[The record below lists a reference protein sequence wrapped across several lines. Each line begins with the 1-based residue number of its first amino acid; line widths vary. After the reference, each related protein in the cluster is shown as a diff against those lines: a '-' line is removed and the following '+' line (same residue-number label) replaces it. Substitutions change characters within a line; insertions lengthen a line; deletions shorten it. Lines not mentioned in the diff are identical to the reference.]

1 MTSPDAPARRVA
13 APEPP
18 PAPRAG
24 MSQTELVAMLR
35 SRARKSG
42 TQTSGY
48 RGVSMLKQTGKWHAQ
63 INVGGKQARARAA
76 PPATGCPTGNVTRD
90 RLCAAAG
97 CREEVCLVH
106 ICMVGGSVYFMQ
118 R

>member
-1 MTSPDAPARRVA
+1 
-13 APEPP
+13 
-18 PAPRAG
+18 
-24 MSQTELVAMLR
+24 MLR

-76 PPATGCPTGNVTRD
+76 PPAPACSTGSAACAGFAPPLGAWR
-90 RLCAAAG
+90 RLWRIPFCV
-97 CREEVCLVH
+97 RFL
-106 ICMVGGSVYFMQ
+106 
-118 R
+118 

>member
-63 INVGGKQARARAA
+63 INVGGKQARARAPLRPRQA
-76 PPATGCPTGNVTRD
+76 AQQGMRLATALRRCWVPG
-90 RLCAAAG
+90 
-97 CREEVCLVH
+97 
-106 ICMVGGSVYFMQ
+106 GGSVVSTSVWSVAP
-118 R
+118 